1 MIPADVLQNNL
12 ILIAHHVNDAL
23 EALESGDD
31 SIVEASLVDINE
43 MVDELKAYL
52 PKELAMEVEAK
63 EMGMDSL
70 VDEMSTDVEEIA
82 RDM

>member
-12 ILIAHHVNDAL
+12 ILIAHHVDDAL
-23 EALESGDD
+23 EALDDGDD
-31 SIVEASLVDINE
+31 TIVEASLKDIGE

-52 PKELAMEVEAK
+52 PKELALEVEAK
-63 EMGMDSL
+63 EMGMKSSL
-70 VDEMSTDVEEIA
+70 IETIS